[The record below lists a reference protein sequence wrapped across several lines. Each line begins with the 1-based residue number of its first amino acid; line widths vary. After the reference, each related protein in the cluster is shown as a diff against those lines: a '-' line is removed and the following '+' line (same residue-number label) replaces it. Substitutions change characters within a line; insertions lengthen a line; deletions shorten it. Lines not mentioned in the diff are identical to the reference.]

1 MPCTGNEDCP
11 WGEFCDKDMMNLA
24 KRDMA
29 LEDTT
34 VNNIMD
40 EAMGTCKSCGIDC
53 EDTYEPVCGS
63 DGYTYAN
70 ECELNQNKCIY
81 KLTDLHVQH
90 QGECEKEGK
99 WYLMCV
105 SNCIPCDSIQ
115 RNVLP

>member
-1 MPCTGNEDCP
+1 MPCKKTVECA

-34 VNNIMD
+34 VNNIMV
-40 EAMGTCKSCGIDC
+40 EAMGKCKSCGIDC
-53 EDTYEPVCGS
+53 DYTYEPVCGS
-63 DGYTYAN
+63 DGYTYTN
-70 ECELNQNKCIY
+70 ECELNLAKCSRSQP
-81 KLTDLHVQH
+81 DLHVQH
-90 QGECEKEGK
+90 QGECVKEGK

-105 SNCIPCDSIQ
+105 SNYIPCDSIQ